1 MSRTKSITDLVTQLQ
16 LENEQSKYYYKL
28 FSQAVKHEFG
38 YSVDELHDVILKY
51 KAYESRA
58 HEHTANKQGQ

>member
-1 MSRTKSITDLVTQLQ
+1 MSKTKSITDLVFQLQ
-16 LENEQSKYYYKL
+16 LENEQYKYFYKL

-51 KAYESRA
+51 QALELRMHDNA
-58 HEHTANKQGQ
+58 TNKQG